1 MKKNNKY
8 EFWIS
13 NVTDLNVC
21 LRDLAYT
28 VPARAH
34 KNLLDERHFRYTR
47 EELEASKES
56 GSLFRKR
63 DKIKVR
69 AVPPP
74 EPVPPGIY
82 TSKVPLFMTQ
92 NPLWSQVRI
101 SEPKYEELEISPEE
115 IADGLSNEDE
125 S

>member
-1 MKKNNKY
+1 MKKNKKY

-34 KNLLDERHFRYTR
+34 KNLLDERHFHYT
-47 EELEASKES
+47 LEQLNKSKES
-56 GSLFRKR
+56 GSLNAKQ

-69 AVPPP
+69 EVPPP
-74 EPVPPGIY
+74 EPALKGGVYI
-82 TSKVPLFMTQ
+82 SKRPSFITQTPL
-92 NPLWSQVRI
+92 LSRVEI
-101 SEPKYEELEISPEE
+101 KEPKYEELEVSDVE
-115 IADGLSNEDE
+115 IADELSDE
-125 S
+125 E